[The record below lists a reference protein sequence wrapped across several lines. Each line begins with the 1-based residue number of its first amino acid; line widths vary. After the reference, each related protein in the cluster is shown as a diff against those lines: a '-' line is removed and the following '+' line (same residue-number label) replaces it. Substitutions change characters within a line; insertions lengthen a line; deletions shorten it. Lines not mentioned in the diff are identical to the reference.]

1 MKKVLLL
8 IAILAMTVSFCVGCG
23 GSADHTHEYT
33 YSFVEGKTP
42 TEETRGEVVGT
53 CSVCGATKSV
63 MLPALTD
70 TITWS
75 VEEKAATC
83 VEKSAK
89 VYTAKNYPSIK
100 LVIEGEIDSD
110 AHKFT
115 EVAAKDATCAEPGN
129 VAYKK
134 CDLCGKIFVGNEEKT
149 LADVTLKAAHTLTS
163 VAAKDATCTEDGNIA
178 YKKCDLCGK
187 IFVGNEEKTLADV
200 TLKAGHKL
208 VDVAAKDATCTEDG
222 NIAYKKCDLCGK
234 IFVGN
239 EEKTLA
245 DVTLKAGHKLVAVAE
260 VPASC
265 TQTGVLAHD
274 KCSVCG
280 NLFVDGVEK
289 EAEELVIAKTAHTEV
304 IDAAEEATCTKP
316 GKTEGKHCSV
326 CNTVLVPQETIPAG
340 HNIVDGKCSRCGLAA
355 SYGMATFYAWTADG
369 GTPSGT
375 KYLVLNEK
383 GEGTDTLFYTSTDY
397 YRNSKVKVELID
409 EATGRIRL
417 TVSYEEK
424 SNGWGDDDGGWTEVT
439 YEAKTKYFY
448 GYLDRASGIII
459 IGSSAINDGKDPDF
473 TGIRFMVPIASP
485 DSLTADNF
493 VTCDTSKVTVGDA
506 KPYTFTSGGNT
517 YNVFIENGKIYFG
530 VSFADENGNALS
542 AADMKTAPIFYV
554 KNAEGEIVARYG
566 ALNDVIAPL
575 DGLEGS
581 YTAADKTLT
590 LDGAGSAT
598 YDGVT
603 GRYEVLENGK
613 VAVYIEENSKVV
625 VYYEVTLSGNTATVE
640 KPMVNVT
647 LKSDYVIE
655 GGQTVVSVNKNTV
668 YVTVSL
674 SNTDEMNFVGWTYKD
689 GEKDVVISGSEEIVV
704 TGDMTLTAVW
714 KALTVITI
722 TDSGFDGNKLLGD
735 TVIRANVGD
744 VLYEILVEKYGVE
757 YKGVLGYFEA
767 TFMVGENELT
777 ESAQIGED
785 DTAIEIT
792 VVWTKLPDY
801 VGTYYGGEL
810 FNLGFGNNGG
820 KTLTIDKTGKISGL
834 RTGQVISYDE
844 ATQTVTWQTGS
855 KTYKFYFDKEAKVI
869 LGIYND
875 NDILNDYYFLGQ
887 DLGTDGKVVANYGVY
902 DYKVGSSSASYNAQF
917 IEAKTALGDNT
928 IIFTYNN
935 VIYSGVTIKNALGEN
950 LVVDKS
956 KDNSIANATTVLV
969 YKGETLVYSRASA
982 AGYTFKDS
990 TSTSKM
996 TRPLDIYFGTYTC
1009 VGEADLT
1016 FDGTGEF
1023 IWGEKRGTYTLAD
1036 EASLTFDL
1044 YVVSDGK
1051 NTEYHVVMI
1060 DTAEKSFVSEK
1071 PMVDVLFETSI
1082 TPNES
1087 LVESVSVNKNIAYT
1101 LPVLTAEGHVFR
1113 GWLNGETLLTG
1124 SVVVTEDLIL
1134 EAKWDVKYTVTV
1146 VYNDNATE
1154 TAVLTYGEGD
1164 KVVVDAPVWKAHK
1177 FDGWFTTAT
1186 FDEGTEWT
1194 GNNQAISASVTIYA
1208 KWSDAEAYYN
1218 TYVATELTGSN
1229 KFGKSSVY
1237 SWTTAIIGINANGK
1251 AVGTAYPFRGDISV
1265 EDYNKETG
1273 ELKLYVGSSFYRGYL
1288 NKANG
1293 IMILCKSSGD
1303 SAKFENVFF
1312 MNPFETT
1319 NMNSSSSNF
1328 HSSYWNN
1335 GKTRAISYVYDGV
1348 NYTIFIHNDKVYFD
1362 VQFKTALT
1370 GGEDV
1375 TGEACYTKD
1384 LLFVLDS
1391 EGNRLFKFAKDGDN
1405 GLTEVDKYEGA
1416 YADATYGTVTLN
1428 GVSAI
1433 SFGGNNGTYSKVEG
1447 SEGVFDVYMTE
1458 GDITVYYTLTVSLEA
1473 GTCEL
1478 VKPMVTLTFDYN
1490 GVTPVEEHSAS
1501 VSVNKNV
1508 EYTLPVYTSETHVLR
1523 GWYVTG
1529 DESQTLVKTLVP
1541 TEDVSFVA
1549 TWAQKVVLTIVYGNG
1564 IENVVVNFAVGDVIT
1579 LADYVPAY
1587 TNGKIFE
1594 YWYESED
1601 GGVTEGAKYTA
1612 ATVTEAKTLYCKW
1625 VEHGPYEISDAS
1637 SSARYAFTYDAETGI
1652 WTSGNKNQS
1661 SSSSVLKIKALGD
1674 ITITFEYGCS
1684 SESNWDKFTISV
1696 NGSTKH
1702 TISGE
1707 VDFATETIT
1716 LKAGD
1721 ILEFKY
1727 SKDSSGNDGSD
1738 IAQIKDLK
1746 IDGVAITEM

>member
-42 TEETRGEVVGT
+42 TEETRGEVIGT

-115 EVAAKDATCAEPGN
+115 EVAAKDATCSEPGN

-208 VDVAAKDATCTEDG
+208 V
-222 NIAYKKCDLCGK
+222 
-234 IFVGN
+234 
-239 EEKTLA
+239 
-245 DVTLKAGHKLVAVAE
+245 AVAE

-274 KCSVCG
+274 RCSVCG

-304 IDAAEEATCTKP
+304 IDAAEEATCTKS

-340 HNIVDGKCSRCGLAA
+340 HNLVDGKCSHCGLAA

-397 YRNSKVKVELID
+397 YRNSKVKIELID

-459 IGSSAINDGKDPDF
+459 IGSSAIDDGKDPDF
-473 TGIRFMVPIASP
+473 TGIRFMAPIASP

-506 KPYTFTSGGNT
+506 KPYTFISGGNT

-566 ALNDVIAPL
+566 ALNNVIAPL

-590 LDGAGSAT
+590 LNGAGSAT

-625 VYYEVTLSGNTATVE
+625 VYYEATLSGNTATVE

-655 GGQTVVSVNKNTV
+655 GGQTVVSVNKNAV

-689 GEKDVVISGSEEIVV
+689 GETDVVIAGSAEIVV

-767 TFMVGENELT
+767 TFMVGENELS

-810 FNLGFGNNGG
+810 YNLGFGNNGG

-834 RTGQVISYDE
+834 KTGQVVSYDE

-855 KTYKFYFDKEAKVI
+855 KTYKFYFDKEAKII

-902 DYKVGSSSASYNAQF
+902 DYKAGSSSTSYNAQF

-1023 IWGEKRGTYTLAD
+1023 IWGEKRGTYTLTD

-1218 TYVATELTGSN
+1218 SYIPVELETRDDGNVSGIS
-1229 KFGKSSVY
+1229 KFYCRSASY
-1237 SWTTAIIGINANGK
+1237 ISIDAYGK
-1251 AVGTAYPFRGDISV
+1251 AESAAYPFNGAISIT
-1265 EDYNKETG
+1265 DYNKATG
-1273 ELKLYVGSSFYRGYL
+1273 ELIFNVGSSFYRGYI
-1288 NKANG
+1288 NKVNG
-1293 IMILCKSSGD
+1293 IIILCLDKGAN
-1303 SAKFENVFF
+1303 AKFGEVLFLS
-1312 MNPFETT
+1312 PFEKAV
-1319 NMNSSSSNF
+1319 SSSSM
-1328 HSSYWNN
+1328 SASYWNN
-1335 GKTRAISYVYDGV
+1335 GNTRAIGYTFDGV
-1348 NYTIFIHNDKVYFD
+1348 TYTVLVHNDKVYFD

-1416 YADATYGTVTLN
+1416 YEDATYGTVTLN

-1490 GVTPVEEHSAS
+1490 GVSPVEEHSAS

-1549 TWAQKVVLTIVYGNG
+1549 TWAQKVVLTLVYGNG
-1564 IENVVVNFAVGDVIT
+1564 LENVVVNFAVGDSVV
-1579 LADYVPAY
+1579 LADYAPAY
-1587 TNGKIFE
+1587 TNGKLLE

-1601 GGVTEGAKYTA
+1601 GGVTEGAQYTA
-1612 ATVTEAKTLYCKW
+1612 ATVSEAKTLYCKW
-1625 VEHGPYEISDAS
+1625 IEKAPYVIADAS
-1637 SSARYAFTYDAETGI
+1637 SATSWAFKYDAETGI
-1652 WTSGNKNQS
+1652 WTSGNKGKNNS
-1661 SSSSVLKIKALGD
+1661 KAKFT
-1674 ITITFEYGCS
+1674 ITANTTITVTFEYGCS
-1684 SESNWDKFTISV
+1684 SEKEDKWDYLHIDLNDTKKYTAGGKTDTITFKAV
-1696 NGSTKH
+1696 
-1702 TISGE
+1702 
-1707 VDFATETIT
+1707 TIT

-1721 ILEFKY
+1721 VLSFTYE
-1727 SKDSSGNDGSD
+1727 KDSSSNGGLD